1 MFRWAKSNFFFLLLL
16 GCLGKKKKSV
26 VDVRLTWVALCSECG
41 TRAKLPRIIGG
52 VEATLGRWPWQVS
65 LYYSNRHTCGGSI
78 INSQWVVTA
87 AHCVHKY
94 ASSLGLGLL
103 PNRSLTSAS
112 VLLSEMSATGYLR
125 CPAGWC
131 TPALSLA
138 ARPKWPS
145 TRGTPWRRS
154 STTRS
159 TTTGA
164 TMATSLWWSCGRH
177 WISQVRLEKAWKMWH
192 VLLFSCGS
200 TFSYR
205 SQVCR
210 LYSLL

>member
-1 MFRWAKSNFFFLLLL
+1 MRRSSYQHQLHIISNLFSFRGS
-16 GCLGKKKKSV
+16 CVTGKVIALQCFGEQTGPFSSSYFSAVWKNESV
-26 VDVRLTWVALCSECG
+26 VDVRPTLMALCSECG

-78 INSQWVVTA
+78 INRQWVVTA

-103 PNRSLTSAS
+103 LNRSLTSAS
-112 VLLSEMSATGYLR
+112 VLFSEMSATGYLR

-131 TPALSLA
+131 TPASSRA
-138 ARPKWPS
+138 ARPKRLSMW
-145 TRGTPWRRS
+145 GTPWRRS

-164 TMATSLWWSCGRH
+164 TMATSL
-177 WISQVRLEKAWKMWH
+177 
-192 VLLFSCGS
+192 
-200 TFSYR
+200 
-205 SQVCR
+205 
-210 LYSLL
+210 